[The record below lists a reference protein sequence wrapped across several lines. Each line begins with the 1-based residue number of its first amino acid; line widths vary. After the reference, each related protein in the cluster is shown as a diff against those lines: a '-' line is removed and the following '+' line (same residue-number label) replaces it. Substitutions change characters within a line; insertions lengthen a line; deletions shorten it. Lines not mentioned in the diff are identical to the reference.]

1 MSFDVKLDA
10 TLKKDLVISEGRCD
24 FRISDLAV
32 GEDEY
37 KHITK
42 DYEILAVTDGAGIL
56 KHGSVTYDVSAGSVF
71 FFHDGESYSAHA
83 NSAGF
88 SAKVIGFSNCFYF
101 PFNERTVSFFDI
113 PYVKRKIYTKIE
125 GAEFEHFKYI
135 LSTLESHSMFFTSYN
150 RFTLITAIN
159 FILLHYMVI
168 TDGTA
173 VHVNYQ
179 DSVGRAIR
187 YIYDMFKS
195 SDFTIGELAEKLHFT
210 PTYLSKLFRK
220 EMGTTPQLY
229 LLNVRLEYAADLLLG
244 NDLSIAEVAAD
255 SGFNSTAYFI
265 KQFKNKYG
273 TTPKK
278 YARDMNF
285 FSMPQQ

>member
-1 MSFDVKLDA
+1 MSFEVKLDA
-10 TLKKDLVISEGRCD
+10 TLKKDVALSESRYD
-24 FRISDLAV
+24 FRIYDLLQ

-42 DYEILAVTDGAGIL
+42 DYEIFAVTDGEGIL
-56 KHGSVTYDVSAGSVF
+56 KHGAVTYDISAGSVF
-71 FFHDGESYSAHA
+71 FFHDGETYSAHA
-83 NSAGF
+83 RGGSF

-101 PFNERTVSFFDI
+101 PFNEKTVSFFDI
-113 PYVKRKIYTKIE
+113 PYMKRKIYTKIE
-125 GAEFEHFKYI
+125 GAEFEHFKYV
-135 LSTLESHSMFFTSYN
+135 LSTLEQHSMFFTSYN

-168 TDGTA
+168 TDGT
-173 VHVNYQ
+173 VKHVSYQ
-179 DSVGRAIR
+179 DNVGKALR
-187 YIYDMFKS
+187 YIYDKFKS
-195 SDFTIGELAEKLHFT
+195 PDFTIGELAQKLHFT
-210 PTYLSKLFRK
+210 PTYISKLFKK

-229 LLNVRLEYAADLLLG
+229 LLNVRLEFAADLLHG
-244 NDLSIAEVAAD
+244 SDLSVAEVAAT